1 MYGGH
6 GNTNMNKNLI
16 FEKALKDLNVSGF
29 VYRGPVPE
37 NEEQFNN
44 VFRKIIGQDSEQI
57 GIESS
62 NPDDF
67 GVNWSEINEK
77 IKEIRNAQPL
87 KELREERNR
96 RIALTDW
103 RFRSDLS
110 PSQEWRD
117 YCVAL
122 RDLPANYS
130 PTFDIVTED
139 DYPLVKEDNTTPWPE
154 EPNDG

>member
-1 MYGGH
+1 MTCYFDAVHELVGGQIGGPTH
-6 GNTNMNKNLI
+6 
-16 FEKALKDLNVSGF
+16 
-29 VYRGPVPE
+29 GPVSKYRFHDGQTPPS
-37 NEEQFNN
+37 EEEIQT
-44 VFRKIIGQDSEQI
+44 KLSEL
-57 GIESS
+57 
-62 NPDDF
+62 
-67 GVNWSEINEK
+67 
-77 IKEIRNAQPL
+77 RAAQPL

-110 PSQEWRD
+110 PSQEWKD

-130 PTFDIVTED
+130 PTFDIMTED
-139 DYPLVKEDNTTPWPE
+139 NYPLVKEDNTTPWPE